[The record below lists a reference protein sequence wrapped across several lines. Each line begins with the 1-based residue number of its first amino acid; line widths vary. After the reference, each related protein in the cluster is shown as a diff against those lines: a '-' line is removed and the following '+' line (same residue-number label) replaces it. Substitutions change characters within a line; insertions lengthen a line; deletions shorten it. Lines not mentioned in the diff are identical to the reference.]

1 MRLLPKRK
9 REAADTSSVAATQ
22 KVGKAFGFR
31 QRWAAAFLESPQAIL
46 AAILLLLIVGFSLSA
61 PFWGIEPDALNLDNM
76 SQAPSTEHWFGTDGL
91 GRDYF
96 IRVLYGGRVSLAVG
110 LLATLTGTGIGVV
123 VGLAAGFSVPW
134 VDSLLMRIVDFFNS
148 LPWLLMVMVV
158 SLLLQPGIVSI
169 VICVGGFSW
178 MGVARLVRAETLSIR
193 ERSYVRYAVYIG
205 QTKIRSAAWHVL
217 PDALPTILVAASAA
231 VSGAMMSEATLSF
244 LGRGIQPPQA
254 SWGQLLQIA
263 QGSLQQLPHLALIP
277 GALIM
282 LTIYCLNVLT
292 NVTRKA
298 TEAGQ

>member
-1 MRLLPKRK
+1 MSLVKKPR
-9 REAADTSSVAATQ
+9 AVAHAT
-22 KVGKAFGFR
+22 GEPNGFR
-31 QRWAAAFLESPQAIL
+31 HRWASAFLDSPQAIG
-46 AAILLLLIVGFSLSA
+46 AAVLLLVIVGFALSA
-61 PFWGIEPDALNLDNM
+61 PLWGIDPDALDLDSM
-76 SQAPSTEHWFGTDGL
+76 SQPPSAAHWFGTDGL

-123 VGLAAGFSVPW
+123 VGLSAGFAPSW
-134 VDSLLMRIVDFFNS
+134 LDGLLMRIVDFFNS

-158 SLLLQPGIVSI
+158 SLLLKPGIFTI

-178 MGVARLVRAETLSIR
+178 MGTARLVRAETLSIR
-193 ERSYVRYAVYIG
+193 ERTYVRYAVYIG
-205 QTKIRSAAWHVL
+205 QKSFRTALWHVL
-217 PDALPTILVAASAA
+217 PDCLPTILVAASAA

-263 QGSLQQLPHLALIP
+263 QGSLQQLPHLAIIP

-282 LTIYCLNVLT
+282 ATVYCLNVLT

-298 TEAGQ
+298 TEVEQ

>member
-1 MRLLPKRK
+1 VST
-9 REAADTSSVAATQ
+9 TSLRRRPAVKSKDQAFTFGRRWVAALLT
-22 KVGKAFGFR
+22 
-31 QRWAAAFLESPQAIL
+31 PQAIS
-46 AAILLLLIVGFSLSA
+46 ASTLLVVIVGFTLSA
-61 PFWGIEPDALNLDNM
+61 PLWGINPDALDLDSM
-76 SQAPSTEHWFGTDGL
+76 SQPPSSEHWFGTDGL

-123 VGLAAGFSVPW
+123 VGLAAGFSSPW
-134 VDSLLMRIVDFFNS
+134 IDGLLMRIVDFFNS

-158 SLLLQPGIVSI
+158 SLLLKPGIGTI

-178 MGVARLVRAETLSIR
+178 MSVARLVRAETLSIR
-193 ERSYVRYAVYIG
+193 ERTYVRYAVYIG
-205 QTKIRSAAWHVL
+205 QSRARTALWHVL
-217 PDALPTILVAASAA
+217 PDALPTILVAASSS

-263 QGSLQQLPHLALIP
+263 QGSLQQLPHLAIIP

-282 LTIYCLNVLT
+282 ATIYCLNVLT
-292 NVTRKA
+292 NVTRQA
-298 TEAGQ
+298 MEAGQ